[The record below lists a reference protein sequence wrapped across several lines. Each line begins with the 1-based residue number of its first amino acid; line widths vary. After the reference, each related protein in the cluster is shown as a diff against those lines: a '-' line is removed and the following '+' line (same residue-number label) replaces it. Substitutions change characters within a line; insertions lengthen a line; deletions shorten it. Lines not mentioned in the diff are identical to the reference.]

1 MFSHSRTIVEGS
13 TVHVNLDLG
22 SLPVA
27 VLVILG
33 IVLAAQL
40 VLLVWA
46 LVDLVRRPTAAVAF
60 GNKWVWVAIIVVV
73 NLIGPI
79 LYFIVG
85 RLRVVQEQP
94 VQAPVARVT
103 MAEVADALYGRR
115 DGTRDDSRNDGGD
128 A

>member
-1 MFSHSRTIVEGS
+1 M
-13 TVHVNLDLG
+13 HVNLDLG

-79 LYFIVG
+79 LYFVVG

>member
-1 MFSHSRTIVEGS
+1 MHT
-13 TVHVNLDLG
+13 NLDLG

-33 IVLAAQL
+33 VVLVAEL

-46 LVDLVRRPTAAVAF
+46 LVDLVRRPKAAVAF
-60 GNKWVWVAIIVVV
+60 GNKWVWVAIIVLV

-79 LYFIVG
+79 LYFVVG
-85 RLRVVQEQP
+85 RLRVVQEQQP
-94 VQAPVARVT
+94 QAPVARVT
-103 MAEVADALYGRR
+103 MDEVADALY
-115 DGTRDDSRNDGGD
+115 GTRDDSRNDGGD